1 MDCSTLSIKKVWRL
15 MLNRLTVIVALGFC
29 LAFSLPQMAN
39 AKFINF
45 DCELYGEEGIASDL
59 WRIDTSQKI
68 AIHEAGSQ
76 NGKIRQYGLK
86 FRVDEVSHD
95 GIIFS
100 IRLFDEHVSRAYG
113 FDFPSL
119 MLKFVK
125 GDVNI
130 IERYLGRRLNQS
142 ERQAVE
148 EISTKLYQTRIFVI
162 IDFLSLQI
170 THYSPPVSFDLSKTD
185 KIFNVKPFESSESI
199 NKGKCVLI

>member
-1 MDCSTLSIKKVWRL
+1 
-15 MLNRLTVIVALGFC
+15 MLNRLTAIVALGFC
-29 LAFSLPQMAN
+29 LALSLPQMAN

-45 DCELYGEEGIASDL
+45 ACELYGEEGIASDL
-59 WRIDTSQKI
+59 WMIDTSQNI
-68 AIHEAGSQ
+68 AIHEAGSEY
-76 NGKIRQYGLK
+76 GKIRQYGLK

-100 IRLFDEHVSRAYG
+100 IRLFDERVSRAYG
-113 FDFPSL
+113 FSLPSS

-125 GDVNI
+125 GDINI

-148 EISTKLYQTRIFVI
+148 EISTILYQTRMFVI
-162 IDFLSLQI
+162 IDFSSLQI

-185 KIFNVKPFESSESI
+185 KIFNVRPFETPETI
-199 NKGKCVLI
+199 NKGRCEII